1 MPREAKRKI
10 SGIQMDHANQEG
22 KVGKVLYI
30 PFLIK
35 ELRR

>member
-10 SGIQMDHANQEG
+10 GGIQMDDANQEG

>member
-1 MPREAKRKI
+1 MPREAKRKM
-10 SGIQMDHANQEG
+10 GGNQMDDANQEG